1 MTESVQTS
9 AHGSSHSDWSFARLK
24 KGRAFDYVLYAISLI
39 GFIAA
44 WWIFSILITSPAEHA
59 HYVVSPADT
68 FDTFIRSFTS
78 IPDFRDP
85 LMPQIFASLQRF
97 LLGFGLALVLAVPLG
112 LAMGYSRI
120 FEGLGKPIVEVLR
133 PIPPIA
139 WVPLFFVAFGVFLGP
154 IMTIFLG
161 AFFPIL
167 SNVMFGVK
175 SVDPTLMDAAKT
187 LGASKSKIFTK
198 VVFPY
203 TIPYMMT
210 GVTVGLGI
218 AWMCIVAAEMMGGSD
233 GGVGAIINV
242 SGVNQRYNYMFAG
255 MLAIAILGIFTV
267 WASKFAENKISNR
280 MGMR

>member
-1 MTESVQTS
+1 MTQRPDR
-9 AHGSSHSDWSFARLK
+9 SDRSFFRITRGQAS
-24 KGRAFDYVLYAISLI
+24 DYILYAISLI
-39 GFIAA
+39 GFLAV
-44 WWIFSILITSPAEHA
+44 WWIGSIVLNKSYLPAPPEVLDA
-59 HYVVSPADT
+59 FIKSFNEDPAT
-68 FDTFIRSFTS
+68 GL
-78 IPDFRDP
+78 P
-85 LMPQIFASLQRF
+85 MMQQVFASLGRF
-97 LLGFGLALVLAVPLG
+97 VIGFALALLLAVPLG

-120 FEGLGKPIVEVLR
+120 FEGLGKPIVEILR

-139 WVPLFFVAFGVFLGP
+139 WVPLFFVAFGLFLGP
-154 IMTIFLG
+154 VMTIFLG

-218 AWMCIVAAEMMGGSD
+218 AWMCIVAAEMIGARGG
-233 GGVGAIINV
+233 GIGAIIN
-242 SGVNQRYNYMFAG
+242 SNSNIGLYNYMFAG
-255 MLAIAILGIFTV
+255 MVMIALLGILTV
-267 WASKFAENKISNR
+267 GISKIIEKRVSIW
-280 MGMR
+280 MGMK

>member
-1 MTESVQTS
+1 MTATQKPDR
-9 AHGSSHSDWSFARLK
+9 SDRSFFRITRGQAS
-24 KGRAFDYVLYAISLI
+24 DYVLYAISLI
-39 GFIAA
+39 GFLAV
-44 WWIFSILITSPAEHA
+44 WWIGSIVLNKPYLPSPPEVLDAFIK
-59 HYVVSPADT
+59 S
-68 FDTFIRSFTS
+68 FDKEQAKAIGGLT
-78 IPDFRDP
+78 
-85 LMPQIFASLQRF
+85 MGPQVFASLQRF

-154 IMTIFLG
+154 VMTIFLG

-218 AWMCIVAAEMMGGSD
+218 AWMCIVAAEMIGARGG
-233 GGVGAIINV
+233 GIGAIINN
-242 SGVNQRYNYMFAG
+242 SSTIGLYNYMFAG
-255 MLAIAILGIFTV
+255 MVMIAILGIVTV
-267 WASKFAENKISNR
+267 GISKFIEKRVSIW
-280 MGMR
+280 MGMK

>member
-1 MTESVQTS
+1 MTATQKPDR
-9 AHGSSHSDWSFARLK
+9 SDRSFFRITRGQAS
-24 KGRAFDYVLYAISLI
+24 DYILYAISLI
-39 GFIAA
+39 GFIAV
-44 WWIFSILITSPAEHA
+44 WWIGSIVLNKPYLPSPPEVLNA
-59 HYVVSPADT
+59 
-68 FDTFIRSFTS
+68 FTS
-78 IPDFRDP
+78 SFGIDGDPGTHIPMMD
-85 LMPQIFASLQRF
+85 QVFASLQRF
-97 LLGFGLALVLAVPLG
+97 VFGFALALLLAVPLG

-139 WVPLFFVAFGVFLGP
+139 WVPLFFVAFGLFLGP
-154 IMTIFLG
+154 VMTIFLG

-218 AWMCIVAAEMMGGSD
+218 AWMCIVAAEMIGARGG
-233 GGVGAIINV
+233 GIGAIIN
-242 SGVNQRYNYMFAG
+242 SNSNIGLYNYMFAG
-255 MLAIAILGIFTV
+255 MVMIAILGILTV
-267 WASKFAENKISNR
+267 GISKFIEKRVSIW
-280 MGMR
+280 MGMK